1 METPGKSSLHG
12 FRTHP
17 QDYVMVF
24 FAPDTKAL
32 CQPVIEIPVLR
43 HKTGRVAH
51 PDHAHAIETIEHW
64 RQIPARHPANQIG
77 HRPMNKSAGNN
88 PPPLWSVVLVRHIFE
103 FHAASRH
110 DSLLD
115 TIGRAHV

>member
-64 RQIPARHPANQIG
+64 RSEEHTSELQSLMRSSYAVFCLKKKKQA
-77 HRPMNKSAGNN
+77 STNN
-88 PPPLWSVVLVRHIFE
+88 YSSKRQLQQS
-103 FHAASRH
+103 
-110 DSLLD
+110 
-115 TIGRAHV
+115 

>member
-43 HKTGRVAH
+43 HKTGRVAY
-51 PDHAHAIETIEHW
+51 PDHAHAIETIENW
-64 RQIPARHPANQIG
+64 RQIPARDRKRVVSGKRVSVRVELGGRGVI
-77 HRPMNKSAGNN
+77 NKQKK
-88 PPPLWSVVLVRHIFE
+88 
-103 FHAASRH
+103 
-110 DSLLD
+110 
-115 TIGRAHV
+115 TKQQT